1 MADLAAWLGFSLDVT
16 AHEQLETYGRWLLE
30 EALGAGGIGPEEG
43 PRLFDR
49 HVGDSL
55 GYLVGMPHDAESLI
69 DVGSGVGLPGI
80 PLAIVLPGCSVTLV
94 DRSGRRCDLARRI
107 VRILDLPNVEVIRE
121 DVDRLTS
128 VWDVATFRASLP
140 LDRAFAV
147 FGDLTRP
154 MGIGLFG
161 LTRRREPPEPPS
173 PPKGVTAEVLRAE
186 PPVLDSP
193 LWLLRMR
200 GTSPDHPH
208 PEL

>member
-1 MADLAAWLGFSLDVT
+1 MANLAAWLGVDLDPT
-16 AHEQLETYGRWLLE
+16 AHEQLETYGRWLVE
-30 EALGAGGIGPEEG
+30 EAQGAGGIGPDEG
-43 PRLFDR
+43 ARLFDR

-55 GYLVGMPHDAESLI
+55 GYLVGMSHDTESLV

-80 PLAIVLPGCSVTLV
+80 PLAIVRPGCSVTLV

-107 VRILDLPNVEVIRE
+107 LRILDLPNAEVIHE
-121 DVDRLTS
+121 DVDRLTG
-128 VWDVATFRASLP
+128 VWEVATFRASLP

-154 MGIGLFG
+154 TGIGLFG
-161 LTRRREPPEPPS
+161 LTRRSEAPEPPS
-173 PPKGVTAEVLRAE
+173 PPTGISAEVLCAE